1 VTVAHVEHPVQWV
14 TPSPFWKN
22 VLTPRLDATPA
33 QRKVMRQPELLDF
46 DSDDFMQ
53 RAQSLLEKD
62 PRKLGAL
69 KAQPVSYRNRP
80 PDKDATWEA
89 PIDHLKLYQPAHGH
103 FYLVA
108 ASLVCRVPGLP
119 DRLVQPQNGDKVG
132 FVLRRLYGAAGELAW
147 TDAPAAEKGKT
158 WSEVVGDLTRVV
170 ETEAVLPLF
179 PMAYADGTRT
189 RRLYV
194 GLIPTSSAESF
205 RNAGVA
211 AVTPA
216 AGDRTQPRTDPR
228 WDELKTKVIDQVD
241 AIKSFAAATT
251 LAQRQEASR
260 FVLLDLA
267 DLFNRTLPELLDA
280 ITRSDASQLG
290 SDDTTVYNDLNV
302 RADGSTTWRQAVASA
317 WQQADAI
324 SGEPNADAPTLA
336 VDLKNSNLNE
346 STFTNNVHA
355 AWQARDEATGSPD
368 PTTVEPVQPFDSPKY
383 DLRGA
388 TRYVIRCVYQRP
400 QCGPLHD
407 DVVSDASR
415 AFGLATYFDS
425 DAPARPLHIMLPID
439 TSVAGLRKT
448 PKSVSFLMS
457 NQLRAQL
464 DRVKDGKRA
473 LQQDM
478 DAGGD
483 FDLGMICAF
492 SIPIITI
499 CALIVL
505 MIFISLL
512 NIVFW
517 WMPFLKICFP
527 IPLKKGSQ

>member
-1 VTVAHVEHPVQWV
+1 VTVAHLEHPVQWV

-22 VLTPRLDATPA
+22 VLTPRVDATAA
-33 QRKVMRQPELLDF
+33 QRKTMRQPELLDF

-53 RAQSLLEKD
+53 RAQALLEKN
-62 PRKLGAL
+62 PKALGAL
-69 KAQPVSYRNRP
+69 KAEPVSYRNRP
-80 PDKDATWEA
+80 PDKDATWQA

-108 ASLVCRVPGLP
+108 ASLVCRIPGLP

-132 FVLRRLYGAAGELAW
+132 FVVRRLHQASGELAW
-147 TDAPAAEKGKT
+147 TDDAAAEKGKT
-158 WSEVVGDLTRVV
+158 WSEVTGDLTRVAK
-170 ETEAVLPLF
+170 TEAVLPLF

-211 AVTPA
+211 AVKPA
-216 AGDRTQPRTDPR
+216 PGDRTQPRIDPR
-228 WDELKTKVIDQVD
+228 ADELQTKVIDQRD
-241 AIKSFAAATT
+241 TIKNLASATNT
-251 LAQRQEASR
+251 PQRQEASR

-267 DLFNRTLPELLDA
+267 DLFKRTLPELFDA

-290 SDDTTVYNDLNV
+290 SADTTVYNDLGAT
-302 RADGSTTWRQAVASA
+302 ADSSTTWRQAVTSA

-324 SGEPNADAPTLA
+324 SGEPNAGAPTLT
-336 VDLKNSNLNE
+336 VDLKNSSL
-346 STFTNNVHA
+346 SAAFASHVQA
-355 AWQARDEATGSPD
+355 AWHARDTTTGSPD
-368 PTTVEPVQPFDSPKY
+368 PTTVEQLQPFDSPKY

-400 QCGPLHD
+400 QCGPLHT

-425 DAPARPLHIMLPID
+425 DAPVRPLHIMLPID

-464 DRVKDGKRA
+464 ERVKDGKKA
-473 LQQDM
+473 LQQDI
-478 DAGGD
+478 GSGSD

-527 IPLKKGSQ
+527 IPLKKDSQ